1 MDPVRANT
9 NGEERGALRGPCAAD
24 AERVGAA
31 AEQDA
36 PAGPSAAELL
46 PVRPGAVED
55 LADYAGVDILSGAS
69 PRRVLQRV
77 VQGDPLGLDE
87 RCLDRLR
94 HHAMLLSGDRLYD
107 RAAAWIAHQSRTY
120 RGQPELGAWLGRC
133 IDRSIRSLLEED
145 LEAERDGLPFHADE
159 DSAYEFLSS
168 ALGVEPPVARRCALV
183 FNHLPVPVRRTFW
196 SVVMQRKSLHRAVA
210 EGHGPPERARARVR
224 YALGMM
230 STLGKWAGP
239 NPDPDALSWIPEE
252 HDAKE
257 GLL

>member
-1 MDPVRANT
+1 LDPVRANT
-9 NGEERGALRGPCAAD
+9 NSDERGALRSQCAAD

-31 AEQDA
+31 TEQGEG
-36 PAGPSAAELL
+36 AGTSAAELL
-46 PVRPGAVED
+46 QLSSGAAED
-55 LADYAGVDILSGAS
+55 LGAYAGADILSGAS

-87 RCLDRLR
+87 RCLERLR
-94 HHAMLLSGDRLYD
+94 HHATLLSCDRLYE
-107 RAAAWIAHQSRTY
+107 RAAAWVAHQSRAY
-120 RGQPELGAWLGRC
+120 RGQPELGVWLDRC

-145 LEAERDGLPFHADE
+145 LEAERVGLPFRTDE
-159 DSAYEFLSS
+159 DSAYEFLSD
-168 ALGVEPPVARRCALV
+168 ALGIEPPVARRCALV

-196 SVVMQRKSLHRAVA
+196 SMVLQRKSLHRAVA
-210 EGHGPPERARARVR
+210 EVHGPPERARARVR

-239 NPDPDALSWIPEE
+239 NPDPGAPSWIPQG